1 VEVKGEEAACQD
13 KQSPNATSAVGD
25 AKGTAVPKWAPVK
38 WKKAGDA
45 ADNRD
50 GAANSAPAG
59 DIASTEIATNAA
71 PDLSNA
77 DADVKLI
84 TTPAIDMSA
93 KEEPKF
99 EEAVTPSGENSP
111 SPGNLFR
118 KRKAPI
124 GGGAS
129 SRGRRF

>member
-1 VEVKGEEAACQD
+1 M
-13 KQSPNATSAVGD
+13 
-25 AKGTAVPKWAPVK
+25 PKWAPVK
-38 WKKAGDA
+38 WKKAGEA

-59 DIASTEIATNAA
+59 DIASTEIATKAA
-71 PDLSNA
+71 PGPSNA
-77 DADVKLI
+77 DADAKLI
-84 TTPAIDMSA
+84 TTPTVDISA
-93 KEEPKF
+93 KEEPIPIKF
-99 EEAVTPSGENSP
+99 EEAVTPSGENCP

-124 GGGAS
+124 GGGVS